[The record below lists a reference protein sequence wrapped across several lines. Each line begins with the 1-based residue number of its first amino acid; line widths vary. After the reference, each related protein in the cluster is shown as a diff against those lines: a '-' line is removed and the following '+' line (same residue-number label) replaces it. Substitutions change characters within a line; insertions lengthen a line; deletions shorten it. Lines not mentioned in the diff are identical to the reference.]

1 MKGRILLLTAAVS
14 SLLLAAFVIP
24 LALLVQHYSEE
35 SALGRAEARTQYL
48 GGLAAQGPRA
58 ELSRVVATVQGDG
71 IDISVIFPD
80 NTVIGAPI
88 TVDAPIELAR
98 TGRSFTAETPGG
110 KEVLFAVEQSRGSV
124 IVVRGFVPDSQ
135 LSAGVGQTWLFLGL
149 LSLVLFGV
157 GLVLAYLLTLTLLRP
172 LRTLMEASARIGEGD
187 LAARVRPS
195 GPAEIKDLGNRQN
208 QLAERVGELLNVER
222 ERVADLSHRVRT
234 PLTSL
239 RLAVDS
245 VRDGDTAATLNERI
259 DELEDAVNRT
269 IREARLRASAASVST
284 DAIAALAERVAFW
297 EPLATDTERT
307 ITVTS
312 QVAQARVSLAPS
324 DFEALL
330 DAIIQN
336 FFAHTPDGS
345 FLAVTAGIQEDA
357 LVLTAEDNGPGFSDL
372 ARITER
378 GESGAGSTG
387 LGLDIVVR
395 TAERG
400 GGTVQFGLSD
410 SGGAK
415 IVVRL
420 KVTT

>member
-24 LALLVQHYSEE
+24 LAMLVQHYSEE

-48 GGLAAQGPRA
+48 GGLAAQGPRE
-58 ELSRVVATVQGDG
+58 ELSRVVDTVQGDG
-71 IDISVIFPD
+71 VDISVIFPD
-80 NTVIGAPI
+80 NTVIGTPV
-88 TVDAPIELAR
+88 TPDLPIELAR
-98 TGRSFTAETPGG
+98 TGRSFTAETTGG
-110 KEVLFAVEQSRGSV
+110 KEVLFAVERSRGSV

-135 LSAGVGQTWLFLGL
+135 LSAGVGQTWLFLGVL
-149 LSLVLFGV
+149 ALVLFGV

-172 LRTLMEASARIGEGD
+172 LRSLMEVSGRIAQGD
-187 LAARVRPS
+187 LAARVTPS
-195 GPAEIKDLGNRQN
+195 GPAEIKDLGARQN
-208 QLAERVGELLNVER
+208 QLAERVGELLSVER

-239 RLAVDS
+239 RLAVDA
-245 VRDGDTAATLNERI
+245 VRDRETAATLNERI

-269 IREARLRASAASVST
+269 IREARLRARSDTAST
-284 DAIAALAERVAFW
+284 DAIAAIAERVAFW

-307 ITVTS
+307 ITVDT
-312 QVAQARVSLAPS
+312 QDTEARVPLAPS

-345 FLAVTAGIQEDA
+345 RLRLAVLTEEGS
-357 LVLTAEDNGPGFSDL
+357 LMLTAEDNGPGFTDL
-372 ARITER
+372 ERITDR
-378 GESGAGSTG
+378 GASGGNSTG
-387 LGLDIVVR
+387 LGLDIVAR

-400 GGTVQFGLSD
+400 GGAAQFGVGE
-410 SGGAK
+410 SGGAA

-420 KVTT
+420 RLSA